1 MTLLHHL
8 LHHLPLHLFWAL
20 AVGFVAIPAAGLLW
34 AAVRVERSRHPA
46 GAVRR
51 VFP

>member
-1 MTLLHHL
+1 MPL
-8 LHHLPLHLFWAL
+8 LHHLPHHLFWAL
-20 AVGFVAIPAAGLLW
+20 AVAFVAIPAAGLLW

-51 VFP
+51 VSP